1 MTESYSVWATII
13 KYHRW
18 VAYKQQKFISHV
30 LEAGMSKIKVP
41 ARSPSDEGPFPD
53 S

>member
-1 MTESYSVWATII
+1 MTESYSVWDTVI

-18 VAYKQQKFISHV
+18 VAYKQQKFIPRV

-41 ARSPSDEGPFPD
+41 AWSPSDEGPFPG

>member
-1 MTESYSVWATII
+1 MAESYSVWATVI

-18 VAYKQQKFISHV
+18 VAYKQQKFISCV
-30 LEAGMSKIKVP
+30 LEAGMSKVEEP
-41 ARSPSDEGPFPD
+41 AWSPSDEGPFPG